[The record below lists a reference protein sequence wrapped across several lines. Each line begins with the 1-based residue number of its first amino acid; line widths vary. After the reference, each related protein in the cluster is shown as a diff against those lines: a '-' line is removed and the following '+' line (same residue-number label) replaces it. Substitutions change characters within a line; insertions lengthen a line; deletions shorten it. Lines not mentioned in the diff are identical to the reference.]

1 MTGKKPQVSIGMP
14 VYNGEKYIRQAMD
27 SLLAQDY
34 KNFELIISDNASTDR
49 TQDIC
54 LDYEA
59 QDRRVR
65 YYRNEINMG
74 ATWNFNRVFDLSR
87 GNYYMWASHDDYW
100 DPRYLQSCL
109 EAFETS
115 DAIVL
120 TGAMCDLFDPEKDE
134 VIYTDQGFSTIG
146 MDPRK
151 RYTRYMLTVHGGR
164 HIGGIFYGV
173 YKRSSLRKVMPVRKV
188 IANDHL
194 VLAEL
199 CFQGEFVT
207 VQKRL
212 MVKRW
217 GGAST
222 SHKNNARAQ
231 GISNPLL
238 IMCPYLVRE
247 VLLQKSIFH
256 TDRLTLPE
264 KIRLACW
271 SLNNYGILTLRLRCR
286 WLRALALRPV
296 ICACKLWRS
305 AARSRSGAKSRKR
318 G

>member
-120 TGAMCDLFDPEKDE
+120 TGAMCDLFDPEK
-134 VIYTDQGFSTIG
+134 VAILLS
-146 MDPRK
+146 
-151 RYTRYMLTVHGGR
+151 
-164 HIGGIFYGV
+164 HIL
-173 YKRSSLRKVMPVRKV
+173 S
-188 IANDHL
+188 
-194 VLAEL
+194 
-199 CFQGEFVT
+199 
-207 VQKRL
+207 
-212 MVKRW
+212 
-217 GGAST
+217 
-222 SHKNNARAQ
+222 
-231 GISNPLL
+231 
-238 IMCPYLVRE
+238 
-247 VLLQKSIFH
+247 
-256 TDRLTLPE
+256 
-264 KIRLACW
+264 
-271 SLNNYGILTLRLRCR
+271 
-286 WLRALALRPV
+286 
-296 ICACKLWRS
+296 
-305 AARSRSGAKSRKR
+305 
-318 G
+318 